1 MEFVPIVFLFLV
13 VLGAVQGS
21 PYLVEGKR
29 HYEDN
34 AIYMVS
40 LWLSNAGHK
49 YAIDITGCLEIIRK
63 TRMHCRN
70 SIDFLIVFEWPE
82 CLNYSS
88 HEVRSV
94 KRDQIVIAIFLPQAS
109 LFKCCNSSGAVAFE
123 EEGAAITARTTAA
136 LALPAAAT
144 CGAPTADAK
153 EQVSS
158 SAGAR
163 SELSSSAHSS
173 LIFSVSAF
181 VRICDSLSSKYK
193 CHL

>member
-1 MEFVPIVFLFLV
+1 MEFAPIVFLFLV

-21 PYLVEGKR
+21 PYLVEGDYGVGEYGDKLEENLV
-29 HYEDN
+29 YEK
-34 AIYMVS
+34 
-40 LWLSNAGHK
+40 L
-49 YAIDITGCLEIIRK
+49 C
-63 TRMHCRN
+63 
-70 SIDFLIVFEWPE
+70 FE
-82 CLNYSS
+82 
-88 HEVRSV
+88 
-94 KRDQIVIAIFLPQAS
+94 AS
-109 LFKCCNSSGAVAFE
+109 LFKCCTSSGAVAFE
-123 EEGAAITARTTAA
+123 EEGAATTARTTAA